1 MRIHKINLLTKLLI
15 SYLLVL
21 MFPVIVI
28 LCYYYPYSAEV
39 VKEKEMD
46 WNAHITEQFMTSMD
60 TFTRYVYNLP
70 FELVQ
75 NREFKMYKAEES
87 DYQRVLIANEMKK
100 YNATDAFIY
109 NTLLYVKN
117 IGYLFSKTGS
127 AYSLDDLSI
136 PGVGYYYE
144 NWAHEDMIQTL
155 NDLKSPIVRPVE
167 NVVVPGNNR
176 VRMLTFVQPL
186 PVGGSYSPGAVMIM
200 VREDTIVRMMKSVSE
215 TYSGDFYV
223 FDGQGRRLVSSNDT
237 SYQSSDDFRNLVHG
251 IGEESAS
258 SSGIYQI
265 SGTDYL
271 VSFSVSDKNGWKYVS
286 LLPVTKSLQG
296 IRTIQLNT
304 AILVGLILL
313 LEMFIIYVSIRKNYQ
328 PIRRLVDLAVQVF
341 EPRERKHMNE
351 IDTIKYT
358 LEELSRANSKLD
370 EHMKG
375 SLPIM
380 RDNLLFEL
388 VSGHIAGWDDFER
401 EARKVGIRFHHDSF
415 TVAVLCCEAD
425 GEGIEK
431 ILDYCRNY
439 EERLPD
445 DVQGYF
451 FKSIYQ
457 QELILV
463 CSHAENFPLKSC
475 LERMQD
481 EILEQTGRRTVIGIG
496 KPSAAQL
503 PVDLH
508 LSYLQALRTA
518 EFLRIRKTGT
528 VLIFDNLEVPQ
539 TGAVSY
545 FAEILQSLEL
555 AILKNDAAMLA
566 SLAER
571 LIGYL
576 SNDSLPPHMI
586 RSVYL
591 NTVTV
596 IFNGLQRFRHD
607 DQSLLRLTEAA
618 FNHRYTLE
626 QMIGII
632 RESYAKLC
640 DMISETLP
648 VSRIATQEEILSLI
662 EEKGMDPNCSLQMM
676 ADYFDMSVSN
686 FSHHFKKTMG
696 QNFKEYIDQ
705 LRIQKSIQLLRNSEE
720 TLEAISQQVGY
731 TNTSSFIR
739 SFKKMV
745 GTTPGQYRNTHKA

>member
-155 NDLKSPIVRPVE
+155 NDLNAPIVRPVE
-167 NVVVPGNNR
+167 NVIVPGNNR

-186 PVGGSYSPGAVMIM
+186 PVGGSNSPGAVMIM

-215 TYSGDFYV
+215 TYSGDFFV
-223 FDGQGRRLVSSNDT
+223 LDGQGRRLVSSNDT
-237 SYQSSDDFRNLVHG
+237 SYQSSDDFKKLVHDL
-251 IGEESAS
+251 GEESVS
-258 SSGIYQI
+258 SSGIHTI
-265 SGTDYL
+265 SGSDYL
-271 VSFSVSDKNGWKYVS
+271 VSSSVSEKIGWKYVS
-286 LLPVTKSLQG
+286 LLPVSKSLQG

-313 LEMFIIYVSIRKNYQ
+313 LEVFIIYVSIRKNYQ
-328 PIRRLVDLAVQVF
+328 PIRRLVDLAVHVF
-341 EPRERKHMNE
+341 EPQERKPMNE

-358 LEELSRANSKLD
+358 LEQLSQANSKLD
-370 EHMKG
+370 EHVRG

-388 VSGHIAGWDDFER
+388 VGGHIPDWENFEQ
-401 EARKVGIRFHHDSF
+401 EARRVGIRFHHDNF

-425 GEGIEK
+425 GAGMDK
-431 ILDYCRNY
+431 ILACCREY
-439 EERLPD
+439 ESLLPD
-445 DVQGYF
+445 DAQGYF

-457 QELILV
+457 QELILA
-463 CSHAENFPLKSC
+463 CSHTDDFPIKSW
-475 LERMQD
+475 LDWLQE
-481 EILEQTGRRTVIGIG
+481 EILEHTGRQTVIGIG
-496 KPSAAQL
+496 KPGAAQS

-508 LSYLQALRTA
+508 HSYLQALRTA

-528 VLIFDNLEVPQ
+528 VLVFDNLEVPQ

-571 LIGYL
+571 MIGYL

-648 VSRIATQEEILSLI
+648 VSRTATQEEILSLI
-662 EEKGMDPNCSLQMM
+662 AEKGMDPNCSLQMM

-705 LRIQKSIQLLRNSEE
+705 LRIQKSIQLLRDSEE
-720 TLEAISQQVGY
+720 TLESISQQVGY

-739 SFKKMV
+739 SFKKLV

>member
-1 MRIHKINLLTKLLI
+1 LRIHKINLLTKLLI

-28 LCYYYPYSAEV
+28 LCYYYPYSADV

-144 NWAHEDMIQTL
+144 NWASEDMIQTL
-155 NDLKSPIVRPVE
+155 NDLESPVVRPVE
-167 NVVVPGNNR
+167 NVIVPGNNR

-186 PVGGSYSPGAVMIM
+186 PVGGTNSPGAVMIM

-215 TYSGDFYV
+215 TYSGDFFV
-223 FDGQGRRLVSSNDT
+223 FDGQGRRLVSSHDT
-237 SYQSSDDFRNLVHG
+237 SYQSSDDFRKLVQG
-251 IGEESAS
+251 IGEETSS
-258 SSGIYQI
+258 SSGIYAI
-265 SGTDYL
+265 SGSDYL
-271 VSFSVSDKNGWKYVS
+271 VSSSVSDKNGWKYVS
-286 LLPVTKSLQG
+286 LLPVSSSLQG

-313 LEMFIIYVSIRKNYQ
+313 LEVLIIYISIRNNYQ

-341 EPRERKHMNE
+341 EPREGKPMNE

-358 LEELSRANSKLD
+358 LEELSLANSKLD
-370 EHMKG
+370 EHVKG

-388 VSGHIAGWDDFER
+388 VSGHLAGWDDFER
-401 EARKVGIRFHHDSF
+401 EARKVGLRFQHDCFS
-415 TVAVLCCEAD
+415 VAVLCCEAD
-425 GEGIEK
+425 GGEMEK
-431 ILDYCRNY
+431 ILDYCRRY
-439 EERLPD
+439 EGRLPED
-445 DVQGYF
+445 IQGYF
-451 FKSIYQ
+451 FKSIYP

-463 CSHAENFPLKSC
+463 CSHAENVPLTSC

-496 KPSAAQL
+496 KPGKAPSPQ
-503 PVDLH
+503 DLH

-518 EFLRIRKTGT
+518 EFLRIRKTDA
-528 VLIFDNLEVPQ
+528 VQVFDNIGIPQ

-545 FAEILQSLEL
+545 YAEILQSLEL

-571 LIGYL
+571 MIGYL

-586 RSVYL
+586 QSVYL

-607 DQSLLRLTEAA
+607 DQSLLRLTDAA

-640 DMISETLP
+640 DMIKETLP
-648 VSRIATQEEILSLI
+648 ISRAATQDEILSLI
-662 EEKGMDPNCSLQMM
+662 AEKGMDPNCSLQMM

-696 QNFKEYIDQ
+696 QNFKEHIDQ
-705 LRIQKSIQLLRNSEE
+705 LRIQKSIQLLRDSEE

>member
-155 NDLKSPIVRPVE
+155 NDLNSPIVRPVE

-186 PVGGSYSPGAVMIM
+186 PVGGSNSPGAVMIM
-200 VREDTIVRMMKSVSE
+200 VREDTIVRMMKAVSE

-251 IGEESAS
+251 IGEGSAS

-358 LEELSRANSKLD
+358 LEELSLANSKLD

-388 VSGHIAGWDDFER
+388 VSGRIAGWDDFER
-401 EARKVGIRFHHDSF
+401 EARKVGIRFHHDYF

-425 GEGIEK
+425 GAGIEK

-439 EERLPD
+439 EGRLPD

-451 FKSIYQ
+451 FRSIYQ

-481 EILEQTGRRTVIGIG
+481 EILEQTSWQTVIGIG

-503 PVDLH
+503 PGDLH

-571 LIGYL
+571 MIGYL

-640 DMISETLP
+640 EMISETLP
-648 VSRIATQEEILSLI
+648 VSRTATQEEILSLI
-662 EEKGMDPNCSLQMM
+662 AEKGMDPNCSLQMM

-705 LRIQKSIQLLRNSEE
+705 LRIQKSIQLLRDSEE
-720 TLEAISQQVGY
+720 TLESISQQVGY

>member
-155 NDLKSPIVRPVE
+155 NDLHSPIVRPVE

-186 PVGGSYSPGAVMIM
+186 PVGGSNSPGAVMIM

-358 LEELSRANSKLD
+358 LEELSLANSKLD

-425 GEGIEK
+425 GAGIEK

-439 EERLPD
+439 EGRLPD

-463 CSHAENFPLKSC
+463 CSHVENFPLKSC

-555 AILKNDAAMLA
+555 AILKNDAAMLG

-648 VSRIATQEEILSLI
+648 VSRTATQEEILSLI
-662 EEKGMDPNCSLQMM
+662 AEKGMDPNCSLQMM

>member
-1 MRIHKINLLTKLLI
+1 MRIHKVNLLTKLLI

-155 NDLKSPIVRPVE
+155 NDLHSPVVRPVE

-186 PVGGSYSPGAVMIM
+186 PVGGSNSPGAVMIM

-215 TYSGDFYV
+215 TYSGDFFV
-223 FDGQGRRLVSSNDT
+223 LDGQGRRLVSSNDT
-237 SYQSSDDFRNLVHG
+237 SYQSSDDFKKLVHRL
-251 IGEESAS
+251 GEESVS
-258 SSGIYQI
+258 SSGIHTI
-265 SGTDYL
+265 SGSDYL
-271 VSFSVSDKNGWKYVS
+271 VSSSVSDKNGWKYVS
-286 LLPVTKSLQG
+286 LLPVSKSLQG

-313 LEMFIIYVSIRKNYQ
+313 LEVFIIYVSIRKNYQ
-328 PIRRLVDLAVQVF
+328 PIRRLVDLAVHVF
-341 EPRERKHMNE
+341 EPLERKPMNE

-358 LEELSRANSKLD
+358 LEELSQANSKLD
-370 EHMKG
+370 EHVRG

-388 VSGHIAGWDDFER
+388 VSGHIPDWENFEQ
-401 EARKVGIRFHHDSF
+401 EARRVGIRFHHDNY

-425 GEGIEK
+425 GAGLDK
-431 ILDYCRNY
+431 ILACCRDY
-439 EERLPD
+439 EGLLPD
-445 DVQGYF
+445 DAQGYF

-463 CSHAENFPLKSC
+463 CSHTADFPIKSC
-475 LERMQD
+475 VERLQD
-481 EILEQTGRRTVIGIG
+481 EILERTGQQTAIGIG
-496 KPSAAQL
+496 KSSAAQS

-518 EFLRIRKTGT
+518 EFLRIRKIGT
-528 VLIFDNLEVPQ
+528 VLTFDNLEIPQ

-571 LIGYL
+571 MIGYL
-576 SNDSLPPHMI
+576 SSDSLPPHMI

-640 DMISETLP
+640 EMISETLP
-648 VSRIATQEEILSLI
+648 VSRTATQEEILSLI
-662 EEKGMDPNCSLQMM
+662 AEKGMDPNCSLQMM

-705 LRIQKSIQLLRNSEE
+705 LRIQKSIQLLRDSEE
-720 TLEAISQQVGY
+720 TLESISQQVGY

>member
-155 NDLKSPIVRPVE
+155 NDLNSPIVRPVE

-186 PVGGSYSPGAVMIM
+186 PVGGSNSPGAVMIM

-286 LLPVTKSLQG
+286 LLPVTESLQG

-358 LEELSRANSKLD
+358 LEELSLANSKLD

-388 VSGHIAGWDDFER
+388 VSGHIAAWDDFER
-401 EARKVGIRFHHDSF
+401 EAGKVGIRFHHDYF

-439 EERLPD
+439 EGRLPD

-463 CSHAENFPLKSC
+463 CSHEENFPLKSC

-481 EILEQTGRRTVIGIG
+481 EILEYTGRRTVIGIG

-518 EFLRIRKTGT
+518 EFLRIRKTAT

-632 RESYAKLC
+632 RESCAKLC

-648 VSRIATQEEILSLI
+648 VSRSASQEEILSLI
-662 EEKGMDPNCSLQMM
+662 AEKGMDPNCSLQMM

>member
-87 DYQRVLIANEMKK
+87 DYQRVIIANEMKK

-127 AYSLDDLSI
+127 AYSTDDLSI

-144 NWAHEDMIQTL
+144 NWQHEDMIRTL
-155 NDLKSPIVRPVE
+155 NDLNAPIVRPVE

-186 PVGGSYSPGAVMIM
+186 PVGGTNSPGAVMIM
-200 VREDTIVRMMKSVSE
+200 VKEDTIVRMMKSVSE
-215 TYSGDFYV
+215 IYSGDFFV
-223 FDGQGRRLVSSNDT
+223 FDDQGRRLVASNET
-237 SYQSSDDFRNLVHG
+237 SYQSSDDFRALVQG
-251 IGEESAS
+251 IGEEHSS
-258 SSGIYQI
+258 SSGIYSI
-265 SGTDYL
+265 SGSDYL
-271 VSFSVSDKNGWKYVS
+271 VSHSVSDKNGWKYVS
-286 LLPVTKSLQG
+286 LLPVSQSLKG

-304 AILVGLILL
+304 VILVGLILL
-313 LEMFIIYVSIRKNYQ
+313 LEVFVIYVSIRKNYQ
-328 PIRRLVDLAVQVF
+328 PIRRLVDLAVHVF
-341 EPRERKHMNE
+341 EPRERKPMNE

-358 LEELSRANSKLD
+358 LEELSQANSKLD
-370 EHMKG
+370 EHVKG

-388 VSGHIAGWDDFER
+388 VSGHYAVWERFDQEAGR
-401 EARKVGIRFHHDSF
+401 VGIKFKYDHF
-415 TVAVLCCEAD
+415 TVAVVCCEAD
-425 GEGIEK
+425 TAGTEK
-431 ILDYCRNY
+431 TLSCCRKY
-439 EERLPD
+439 EELLPD
-445 DVQGYF
+445 GVQGSF
-451 FKSIYQ
+451 FKSIYPH
-457 QELILV
+457 ELILV
-463 CSHAENFPLKSC
+463 CSHEREFPLKSC
-475 LERMQD
+475 LERLHDALWEYHGQ
-481 EILEQTGRRTVIGIG
+481 RTVIGIG
-496 KPSAAQL
+496 KPVQAES
-503 PVDLH
+503 PMDVH
-508 LSYLQALRTA
+508 VSYLQALRTA
-518 EFLRIRKTGT
+518 EFLRIRKTGS
-528 VLIFDNLEVPQ
+528 VLIFDDIEVPQ
-539 TGAVSY
+539 SGAVSY

-555 AILKNDAAMLA
+555 SILKNDAAMLA
-566 SLAER
+566 SLSER
-571 LIGYL
+571 MIGYL

-607 DQSLLRLTEAA
+607 DQSLLRLTDAA
-618 FNHRYTLE
+618 FKHRYTLE

-632 RESYAKLC
+632 RESYTKLC

-648 VSRIATQEEILSLI
+648 LVRPATQEAILSI
-662 EEKGMDPNCSLQMM
+662 ITEKGMDPNCSLQMM

-705 LRIQKSIQLLRNSEE
+705 LRIQKSIQLLRDSEE
-720 TLEAISQQVGY
+720 TLEAISLQVGY
-731 TNTSSFIR
+731 TSTSSFIR

-745 GTTPGQYRNTHKA
+745 GTTPGQYRSTHKV

>member
-155 NDLKSPIVRPVE
+155 NDLSSPIVRPVE

-186 PVGGSYSPGAVMIM
+186 PVGGSNSPGAVMIM

-215 TYSGDFYV
+215 TYSGDFFV
-223 FDGQGRRLVSSNDT
+223 LDGQGRRLVSSNDT
-237 SYQSSDDFRNLVHG
+237 SYQSSDDFRKLVHG

-286 LLPVTKSLQG
+286 LLPVSKSLQG

-313 LEMFIIYVSIRKNYQ
+313 LEVFIIYVSIRKNYQ
-328 PIRRLVDLAVQVF
+328 PIRRLVDLAVHVF
-341 EPRERKHMNE
+341 EPQERKPMNE

-358 LEELSRANSKLD
+358 LEELSQANSKLD
-370 EHMKG
+370 EHVRG

-388 VSGHIAGWDDFER
+388 VSGHIPDWENFEQ
-401 EARKVGIRFHHDSF
+401 EARRVGIRFHHDNF

-425 GEGIEK
+425 GVGMDK
-431 ILDYCRNY
+431 ILACCRDD
-439 EERLPD
+439 EGLLPD
-445 DVQGYF
+445 AAQGYF

-463 CSHAENFPLKSC
+463 CSHADDFPIKSC
-475 LERMQD
+475 LEQLQE
-481 EILEQTGRRTVIGIG
+481 EILERTGQQTAIGIG
-496 KPSAAQL
+496 KPSAAQS

-528 VLIFDNLEVPQ
+528 VLVFDNLEVPQ

-555 AILKNDAAMLA
+555 AILKNDAGMLS

-571 LIGYL
+571 MIGYL

-596 IFNGLQRFRHD
+596 IFNGLQRFNHD

-648 VSRIATQEEILSLI
+648 VSRTATQEEILSLI
-662 EEKGMDPNCSLQMM
+662 AEKGMDPNCSLQMM

-705 LRIQKSIQLLRNSEE
+705 LRIQKSIQLLRDSEE
-720 TLEAISQQVGY
+720 TLESISQQVGY

>member
-28 LCYYYPYSAEV
+28 LCYYYPYSADV

-87 DYQRVLIANEMKK
+87 DYQRVIIANEMKK

-127 AYSLDDLSI
+127 AYSTEDLSI

-144 NWAHEDMIQTL
+144 NWEHQDMIQTL
-155 NDLKSPIVRPVE
+155 NDLKAPVVRPVE

-186 PVGGSYSPGAVMIM
+186 PVGGTHSPGAVMIM
-200 VREDTIVRMMKSVSE
+200 VKEDTIVRMMKSVSE
-215 TYSGDFYV
+215 IYSGDFFV
-223 FDGQGRRLVSSNDT
+223 FDGQGRRLVSSNET
-237 SYQSSDDFRNLVHG
+237 SYQSSDDFRALVQG
-251 IGEESAS
+251 IGEERSPT
-258 SSGIYQI
+258 SGIYAI
-265 SGTDYL
+265 SGSDYL
-271 VSFSVSDKNGWKYVS
+271 VSHSVSDKNGWKYVS
-286 LLPVTKSLQG
+286 LLPVSQSLKG

-304 AILVGLILL
+304 VVLVGLILL
-313 LEMFIIYVSIRKNYQ
+313 LEVFIIYVSIRKNYQ
-328 PIRRLVDLAVQVF
+328 PIRRLVDLAVHVF
-341 EPRERKHMNE
+341 EPQERRPMNE

-358 LEELSRANSKLD
+358 LEELSQANSKLD
-370 EHMKG
+370 EHVKG

-388 VSGHIAGWDDFER
+388 VSGHYADWEEWEQEAGR
-401 EARKVGIRFHHDSF
+401 IGIRFKYEHF
-415 TVAVLCCEAD
+415 TVAVVCCESDA
-425 GEGIEK
+425 GATEK
-431 ILDYCRNY
+431 ILACCRKY
-439 EERLPD
+439 EELLPD
-445 DVQGYF
+445 GVQTFF

-457 QELILV
+457 HELILAS
-463 CSHAENFPLKSC
+463 SHESDFPLESC
-475 LERMQD
+475 LESMQ
-481 EILEQTGRRTVIGIG
+481 ESLLKHNGLRTVIGIG
-496 KPSAAQL
+496 KPVRARS
-503 PVDLH
+503 PVDIH
-508 LSYLQALRTA
+508 VSYLQALRTA
-518 EFLRIRKTGT
+518 EFLRIRKTGS
-528 VLIFDNLEVPQ
+528 VLIFDDMEIPQ
-539 TGAVSY
+539 SGAVSY

-555 AILKNDAAMLA
+555 SILKNDAVMLA
-566 SLAER
+566 SLSER
-571 LIGYL
+571 MIGYL

-607 DQSLLRLTEAA
+607 DQSLLRLTDAA
-618 FNHRYTLE
+618 FKHRYTLE

-632 RESYAKLC
+632 RESCSKLC

-648 VSRIATQEEILSLI
+648 LARPATQEAILSI
-662 EEKGMDPNCSLQMM
+662 IAEKGMDPNCSLQMM

-705 LRIQKSIQLLRNSEE
+705 LRIQKSIQLLRDSEE

-731 TNTSSFIR
+731 TSTSSFIR